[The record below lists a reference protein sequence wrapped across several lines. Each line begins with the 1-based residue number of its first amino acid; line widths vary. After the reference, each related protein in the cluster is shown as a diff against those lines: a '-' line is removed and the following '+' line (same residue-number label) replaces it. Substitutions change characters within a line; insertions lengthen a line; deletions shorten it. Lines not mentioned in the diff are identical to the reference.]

1 MIDRGRRHGLLRRMA
16 APILAGLFL
25 AATASAVIVP
35 VVAASTT
42 FIVNRTGDAADRKLG
57 DGKCDV
63 STASGK
69 QCTLRAAIQQANATA
84 GADTINFKITSAS
97 KVIAPATPLPPI
109 TEQLL
114 INGYSQ
120 TGAKANTKATG
131 NNAVLKI
138 VLDGVHLPAGSVG
151 LDVRASKSTIKGLDI
166 QRFAGTGLV
175 LASTQIDVLGNFIG
189 TNVAG
194 TAARGNGV
202 GIVIRDESNPIG
214 GSEPAERNVISG
226 NVDDGIALHAQM

>member
-1 MIDRGRRHGLLRRMA
+1 MFEPQRGRWPAHRLQVAVVLALALVAGALA
-16 APILAGLFL
+16 VAPAPVL
-25 AATASAVIVP
+25 AAT
-35 VVAASTT
+35 T
-42 FIVNRTGDAADRKLG
+42 FVVNRTGDAADRNLA

-84 GADTINFKITSAS
+84 GADTINFKITSSS
-97 KVIAPATPLPPI
+97 KVIAPATPLPAI
-109 TEQLL
+109 TEQLF

-151 LDVRASKSTIKGLDI
+151 LDVRATKSTIKGLDV

-175 LASTQIDVLGNFIG
+175 LADPRSPCWATSSARTSPGRQR
-189 TNVAG
+189 
-194 TAARGNGV
+194 AATVTG
-202 GIVIRDESNPIG
+202 
-214 GSEPAERNVISG
+214 
-226 NVDDGIALHAQM
+226 